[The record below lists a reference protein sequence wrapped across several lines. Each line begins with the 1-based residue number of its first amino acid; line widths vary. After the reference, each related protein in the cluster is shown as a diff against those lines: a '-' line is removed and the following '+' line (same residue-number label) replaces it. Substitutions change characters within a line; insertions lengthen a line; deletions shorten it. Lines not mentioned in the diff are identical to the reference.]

1 MTSPVVTVVG
11 AGLAGCEAA
20 LQLASR
26 GISVRLLDMKP
37 QKRTPAQTSDS
48 LCELVCSNSMRGAA
62 LANAVG
68 LLKEEMRRAGSFVIA
83 TADRTAVPAGGALAV
98 DRDLFAA
105 EMTRQVS
112 THPHIVLEAREVTEL
127 PEERPTIIATGPL
140 TSDALAQ
147 RIEALVGRAHLA
159 YYDAIAPIVAAD
171 SIDWTKVWK
180 QSRWGKGIVPADVA
194 EPSGQPSQA
203 SEGEPADEAAAG
215 SGDDASNEADAG
227 GDEAYVNCPLD
238 AAQYEAFV
246 RALVDAEKLAPRPF
260 EDTKYFEGCLPVE
273 VMAERGDKT
282 LSFGPMKPVGLTD
295 PRTGRRPHAV
305 VQLRPEDGAATAY
318 NLVGF
323 QTRMK
328 HGDQARI
335 FRTIPGLEQ
344 AEFLR
349 LGAVHRNTFVHAPT
363 LLDEDMQIRSAP
375 GIYLAGQVA
384 GVEGYVESAAAGM
397 LCAIFL
403 AQKLRGL
410 PRSAP
415 APTTALGGILTHL
428 SRMPEHKAG
437 YQPSNLTWALIPP
450 LEGVH
455 KKLKKH
461 DRYERL
467 ATRALADLAPWL
479 ATSLG

>member
-1 MTSPVVTVVG
+1 MTSTPVTIVG

-26 GISVRLLDMKP
+26 GIPVRLVDMKP
-37 QKRTPAQTSDS
+37 NKRTPAQTSDA

-68 LLKEEMRRAGSFVIA
+68 LLKEEMRRAGSSVIA

-98 DRDLFAA
+98 DRDAFAA

-112 THPHIVLEAREVTEL
+112 SHPNITLEAREVTEL
-127 PEERPTIIATGPL
+127 PAERPAILATGPL

-147 RIEALVGRAHLA
+147 GIEALVGRSHLA
-159 YYDAIAPIVAAD
+159 YYDAIAPIIAAD

-180 QSRWGKGIVPADVA
+180 QSRWGKGIVPDDVREPTGDAGAAA
-194 EPSGQPSQA
+194 EPAP
-203 SEGEPADEAAAG
+203 PK
-215 SGDDASNEADAG
+215 DDASNEADAG

-238 AAQYEAFV
+238 GPQYEAFV
-246 RALVDAEKLAPRPF
+246 KALVEAEKLAPRPF

-273 VMAERGDKT
+273 VMAERGEKT

-328 HGDQARI
+328 HGDQLRI

-349 LGAVHRNTFVHAPT
+349 LGSVHRNTFVHAPT
-363 LLDEDMQIRSAP
+363 LLEDMELKCAP
-375 GIYLAGQVA
+375 GLYLAGQVA

-397 LCAIFL
+397 LCAILL
-403 AQKLRGL
+403 AQKIRGL

-415 APTTALGGILTHL
+415 PPTTALGGILTHL
-428 SRMPEHKAG
+428 SRQPEHKAG

-455 KKLKKH
+455 KKLKKQ

-467 ATRALADLAPWL
+467 ATRALADLQPWL
-479 ATSLG
+479 EAVRGTSGSGSEG